1 MKNRV
6 LFLILVALQLNFAYA
21 QNMEDLLFELPD
33 VIFHKIESNAD
44 YGQSYE
50 LRIKQPLDHK
60 DHSKGYFHK
69 KVYLTHKGYDR
80 PSVIITQGYQ
90 RETSS
95 IYEITKLLDANQIDV
110 EHRYFGK
117 SQPDSLD
124 YNYLNLQQV
133 TADLHHINKLF
144 KSIYKNK
151 WISTGISKGGETT
164 IFYRYYYPEDVDV
177 SIPYVAPLKKEYEDK
192 RLYKFINSIGT
203 DECRNDII
211 AFQRELLEKRN
222 EIIPLLKYYSKGA
235 KVAYS
240 YLTFAEAFEYAVL
253 EYSFSFWQS
262 GISCDSIPQE
272 GSDIDALMDH
282 FLTVIN
288 IAFFGDA
295 SIAKYGSHY
304 YQAAQEM
311 GYYGFETDN
320 FKDLLIVLPTKP
332 NPHAAFVPGKISVE
346 FDGELLKNVNK
357 WLKKNPYQFIYING
371 TIDTWSAT
379 AVPPS
384 DNDNSRWFFLEG
396 KHHYNARIKNMNP
409 EEFLRLENTLEE
421 WLSLELKDQETIK
434 TD

>member
-6 LFLILVALQLNFAYA
+6 LLLILVTLQLNFAHA
-21 QNMEDLLFELPD
+21 QNIEDLLFELPD
-33 VIFHKIESNAD
+33 IIFHKIESNAD

-50 LRIKQPLDHK
+50 LRIKQPIDHN
-60 DHSKGYFHK
+60 DHSKGYFHQ
-69 KVYLTHKGYDR
+69 KVYFTHKGYDK

-110 EHRYFGK
+110 EHRYFGN

-144 KSIYKNK
+144 RSIYKNK

-164 IFYRYYYPEDVDV
+164 IFYRYYYPDDVDV

-192 RLYKFINSIGT
+192 RLYKFINTIGT
-203 DECRNDII
+203 DECRNDITT
-211 AFQRELLEKRN
+211 FQRELLEKRG
-222 EIIPLLKYYSKGA
+222 ELIPLLKYYSKGA
-235 KVAYS
+235 KVEYS
-240 YLTFAEAFEYAVL
+240 YLTLEEAFEYAVL

-262 GISCDSIPQE
+262 GISCESIPQI
-272 GSDIDALMDH
+272 GSDIDTLMDH

-288 IAFFGDA
+288 ISFFGDA
-295 SIAKYGSHY
+295 NIAKYGSHY

-311 GYYGFETDN
+311 GYYGFQTDN
-320 FKDLLIVLPTKP
+320 FKDLLEVLPTKP
-332 NPHAAFVPGKISVE
+332 NPHAAFVPGNISVE
-346 FDGELLKNVNK
+346 FDDELLKNVNK

-379 AVPPS
+379 AVPIS
-384 DNDNSRWFFLEG
+384 DNENSRWFFLEG
-396 KHHYNARIKNMNP
+396 KHHYNARIKNMSP
-409 EEFLRLENTLEE
+409 EEFGILENTLEE
-421 WLSLELKDQETIK
+421 WLSIELKDQETIK